1 MIMGFP
7 GETVKDLKLTL
18 NWLKKNRP
26 PVVGINTY
34 VPLPGSED
42 YLKLKSEGKIKV
54 QDPNIWRLLGEVNNK
69 EGQIFSDVPTEIF
82 WKYYEKM
89 QALSME
95 FRDKENKYFKE

>member
-1 MIMGFP
+1 M
-7 GETVKDLKLTL
+7 
-18 NWLKKNRP
+18 
-26 PVVGINTY
+26 
-34 VPLPGSED
+34 
-42 YLKLKSEGKIKV
+42 